1 MEKLTELV
9 PSSGELYSLIM
20 TYGGKLILALITLF
34 VGLWLIGRLKRLLKK
49 VFEIRAYE
57 KTLQKFLLQLISVT
71 LKILLLISVVSMV
84 GVQMTSFIALLGA
97 AGLAFGMALS
107 GTLQNFAGGVM
118 LLILKPFKVG
128 DYIEAQNYA
137 GTVQEIQIF
146 HTILHTPDKKT
157 IIIPNGPLSNG
168 SAVNFS
174 TSPLRRVDWTFGISY
189 SDNIDKAKQLI
200 MDLLQRDQRILQ
212 DPAPFTGVI
221 SLGDSS
227 VNIVTRAWVNS
238 ADYWNVFFAI
248 NELVK
253 KTFDAQ
259 GVSIPFPQ
267 RDVHIFQAK

>member
-49 VFEIRAYE
+49 VFDIRAYE

-238 ADYWNVFFAI
+238 ADYWNVFFEI

-267 RDVHIFQAK
+267 RDVHIFLAK